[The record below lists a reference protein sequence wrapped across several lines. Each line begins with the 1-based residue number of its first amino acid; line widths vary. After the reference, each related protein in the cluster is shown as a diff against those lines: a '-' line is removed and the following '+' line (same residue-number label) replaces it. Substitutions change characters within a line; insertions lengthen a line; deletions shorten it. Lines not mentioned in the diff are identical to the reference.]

1 MTGPKSLETFET
13 MLRRAG
19 RRAGTSGQ
27 GGGNGKVPLLT
38 KVGSGASVV
47 NPHFFLPM
55 KRTIVTKRFLPM
67 TGPMTGSMTGSTTS
81 QIPGPM
87 TPSARPDDRSERV

>member
-13 MLRRAG
+13 MQRRAG

-27 GGGNGKVPLLT
+27 GVGNGKVPLLT

-55 KRTIVTKRFLPM
+55 KRIIVAKRFLPM
-67 TGPMTGSMTGSTTS
+67 TGPVTGSTTS
-81 QIPGPM
+81 PIPGP
-87 TPSARPDDRSERV
+87 TTLGARPDDRSERV

>member
-13 MLRRAG
+13 MQRRAG

-27 GGGNGKVPLLT
+27 GWASEKVPLLT

-55 KRTIVTKRFLPM
+55 KRTIVAKRFQPM
-67 TGPMTGSMTGSTTS
+67 NGPVTGSTTS
-81 QIPGPM
+81 RFP
-87 TPSARPDDRSERV
+87 AR

>member
-13 MLRRAG
+13 MQRRAG

-27 GGGNGKVPLLT
+27 GWAAIEMPLLT

-55 KRTIVTKRFLPM
+55 KRTIVAKRFLPM
-67 TGPMTGSMTGSTTS
+67 TGPVTGPTTS

-87 TPSARPDDRSERV
+87 TINGRPDDRSERV

>member
-27 GGGNGKVPLLT
+27 GGGNRKVPLLT

-55 KRTIVTKRFLPM
+55 KRTLVAKRFLPM
-67 TGPMTGSMTGSTTS
+67 TSPMTGSTTS